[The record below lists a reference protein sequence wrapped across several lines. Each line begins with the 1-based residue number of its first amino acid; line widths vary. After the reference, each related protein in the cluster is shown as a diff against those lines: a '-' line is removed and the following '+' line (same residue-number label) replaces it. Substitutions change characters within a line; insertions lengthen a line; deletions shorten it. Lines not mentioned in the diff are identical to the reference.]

1 MERET
6 FFAKQ
11 KIKIRKRSVKK
22 AYFLGEGKQKR
33 GGMVFNM
40 RKELIIC
47 VVIVVVIIIGN
58 ILTQGYTK
66 DVVTYMNGTLENLKE
81 DLLQEEVDT
90 EKVAGKITNIREE
103 WEKRY
108 QKLAYFIEHDEL
120 EKVETE
126 LTSLQANIETKEY
139 KQGVPDLQKCIF
151 ILDHIKDKFSLQIK
165 NIF

>member
-1 MERET
+1 MAT
-6 FFAKQ
+6 VKQ
-11 KIKIRKRSVKK
+11 RKR
-22 AYFLGEGKQKR
+22 
-33 GGMVFNM
+33 GMVLNM
-40 RKELIIC
+40 KKELIIC
-47 VVIVVVIIIGN
+47 SAIVIAIIIGN

-66 DVVTYMNGTLENLKE
+66 EVVLYMDEELENLKE

-90 EKVAGKITNIREE
+90 EKVAGKITNIRQE

-139 KQGVPDLQKCIF
+139 KQGIPDLQKCIF
-151 ILDHIKDKFSLQIK
+151 ILDHIKDKSSLQIK